1 MKKLQRFLIKIYY
14 QIRLYFYHCDGDCD
28 ACYAK
33 NKNIYIRCSVDK
45 MNRRDTDI
53 VRYINSQTFCI
64 RAREWATRYTSFEK
78 MLKKARNPFWL
89 MYVLYHYHIK
99 RTVITRAN
107 LAMIDKFIPYAS
119 ERNQNLFIRA
129 NYMISKRGIASQE
142 MINFRDEIKDTYQ
155 MHVEGEDDTDKFNM
169 YIASAI
175 KHGSIGSSILPSIMI
190 IAGEQYYG
198 KWTLD
203 STYRMICD
211 CIRENCREQ
220 LLRVVNAD
228 FEEWRLRKLLSNQ

>member
-1 MKKLQRFLIKIYY
+1 MKKIQRFLTKIYY
-14 QIRLYFYHCDGDCD
+14 QIYLHFFHCNGDCD
-28 ACYAK
+28 ACYFK
-33 NKNIYIRCSVDK
+33 NNNVYFRCSVDK

-53 VRYINSQTFCI
+53 VRYINSLAFCN
-64 RAREWATRYTSFEK
+64 RATEWAIRYTSFEK

-99 RTVITRAN
+99 KTVIIKAN
-107 LAMIDKFIPYAS
+107 LAMIDKFIAYAS
-119 ERNQNLFIRA
+119 ERNQSLFVRA
-129 NYMISKRGIASQE
+129 NYIISKHGIDSQE

-155 MHVEGEDDTDKFNM
+155 MHMDGEDDTDKFNM

-190 IAGEQYYG
+190 IADEQYYG

-211 CIRENCREQ
+211 CIRENCEEQ
-220 LLRVVNAD
+220 LFRVVYAD
-228 FEEWRLRKLLSNQ
+228 FEQWRLRKLLSNQ